1 MSVLSN
7 IFSSWSVWFDVGGA
21 LATLLLG
28 AWGGMRY
35 SNKRA
40 EDTHRKEAEISPKF
54 QQQQNVVND
63 CLVALRIRAN
73 ADRVKIGQFHN
84 GGKFL
89 DGSPM
94 KRFSVTHES
103 CDIGVPFEGTHLQN
117 IVVTILWDLIS
128 YVKQSNTKLWYT
140 RDLPEGHFRSYNKA
154 HGIDAFMVL
163 PIHKHDLITGFVMV
177 EWCDLDKIPDN
188 TIMIENL
195 MSEYR
200 STIEVE
206 LLLK

>member
-140 RDLPEGHFRSYNKA
+140 RDLPEGDRKLAFSEMDYFINTWRKTPSRQSFM
-154 HGIDAFMVL
+154 GIDGNCTKFRQKL
-163 PIHKHDLITGFVMV
+163 TN
-177 EWCDLDKIPDN
+177 DLDDSKI
-188 TIMIENL
+188 
-195 MSEYR
+195 
-200 STIEVE
+200 
-206 LLLK
+206 